1 MAAQRHFLR
10 EIGRPFFSYLATR
23 KRAGIGAFF
32 GSENIAERKKVVR
45 RVKRDRHEKKGRAM
59 KRTGGREGRV
69 VKKKELDCAGIFE
82 DILPRGKTDIA
93 LINNACLR
101 PPG

>member
-1 MAAQRHFLR
+1 M
-10 EIGRPFFSYLATR
+10 
-23 KRAGIGAFF
+23 K
-32 GSENIAERKKVVR
+32 
-45 RVKRDRHEKKGRAM
+45 RVKRDRHEKKGRGI
-59 KRTGGREGRV
+59 KRTGGKGREGSGE
-69 VKKKELDCAGIFE
+69 KKELDCAGIFE

>member
-1 MAAQRHFLR
+1 M
-10 EIGRPFFSYLATR
+10 
-23 KRAGIGAFF
+23 K
-32 GSENIAERKKVVR
+32 
-45 RVKRDRHEKKGRAM
+45 RVKRDRHEKKGRGI
-59 KRTGGREGRV
+59 KEETVEKGREGSGE
-69 VKKKELDCAGIFE
+69 KKELDCAGIFE